1 MKEVSMKIQAILAQ
15 NVYICETELYI
26 MMPKFSGVY
35 KLGSIHVNR
44 SFTRVYMLIC
54 YLIFYI
60 APFKIQKTHIDG
72 ITIQTDLHLYPC
84 RNLKLDR

>member
-1 MKEVSMKIQAILAQ
+1 MKIQAILAQ

-44 SFTRVYMLIC
+44 SFTRVYMLMC
-54 YLIFYI
+54 YLIFLYCPPLNKQIYI
-60 APFKIQKTHIDG
+60 YIPAEI
-72 ITIQTDLHLYPC
+72 
-84 RNLKLDR
+84 